1 MAAPILEIRT
11 SLQVST
17 VGVPF
22 TYQPAAL
29 NTPTSWTALYLP
41 TGLSINSST
50 GAITGTP
57 TTEGF
62 WQTVLQATNVDGSDR
77 IVLLMPVL
85 PAVNLNDAIPG
96 MGGPFDILLDYELTS
111 NEVTI
116 PGVPA
121 PADGAPLFYAPRG
134 TNRFLLVGV
143 KYYGVLQDLNADD
156 EPIEIKLGM
165 KEVEPESL
173 LEVTT
178 SATTKVAG
186 VTDDQQ
192 RYRIPFRVTPSN
204 WGVLGDY
211 EADAATIISALA
223 ELQVSVGTVATL
235 HDATLTDS
243 SIALEGNVT
252 TPITGDHDFLSID
265 EFSVATPMRLT
276 LTLSV
281 ASRPL
286 QTVTLVREFDLIFS
300 GGVFVLSNLSGSTTG
315 TGAVEGDQWRAT
327 LNLTA
332 LTGDANSVD
341 ADYSITTSADTTIP
355 YSYVELSGSSD
366 GLFLSDPGDGEAS
379 QLTISSDI
387 VLELWP
393 GNDEY
398 TDIIIG
404 TFVPSNTYDNA
415 AAFAAALLAGWET
428 ASGAND
434 VVSVTYDIDTL
445 TFRINLES
453 GSAVTH
459 IKWGDSG
466 ATFRAVTQS
475 SVIGTATTCSV
486 AATLE
491 QLEDPTAVPLNLTSN
506 QFRIGV
512 ARDIV
517 PD

>member
-1 MAAPILEIRT
+1 MPAPILEIRT

-41 TGLSINSST
+41 TGLTISSST

-62 WQTVLQATNVDGSDR
+62 WQTILQATNADGSDR

-96 MGGPFDILLDYELTS
+96 MGGPFDILLDYELTT

-116 PGVPA
+116 PGVPE
-121 PADGAPLFYAPRG
+121 PADDAPLFYAPRG

-143 KYYGVLQDLNADD
+143 KYYGVLQDLNPAA
-156 EPIEIKLGM
+156 EAISIRLGM
-165 KEVEPESL
+165 KELEPERL

-178 SATTKVAG
+178 AATTKVAAMP
-186 VTDDQQ
+186 DDQQ
-192 RYRIPFRVTPSN
+192 RYRIPFRVNPAN

-211 EADAATIISALA
+211 ESDAATIISALA

-235 HDATLTDS
+235 SDATLTDS
-243 SIALEGNVT
+243 AIALQGNVT
-252 TPITGDHDFLSID
+252 TPITGDHDFTAVTQ
-265 EFSVATPMRLT
+265 FATATPMRLT

-281 ASRPL
+281 ADRPL
-286 QTVTLVREFDLIFS
+286 QTVTLIREFSLIYTGGAFVIS
-300 GGVFVLSNLSGSTTG
+300 GATGATTG
-315 TGAVEGDQWRAT
+315 TGAVDGTQWRAT

-341 ADYSITTSADTTIP
+341 ADYSITTSADTTDTRW
-355 YSYVELSGSSD
+355 EKNFTGD
-366 GLFLSDPGDGEAS
+366 GLTLADPTNPAG
-379 QLTISSDI
+379 TIAVGAGY
-387 VLELWP
+387 VLELWD
-393 GNDEY
+393 GENEF
-398 TDIIIG
+398 TDTLIG
-404 TFVPSNTYDNA
+404 TWTPDGTYPDTA
-415 AAFAAALLAGWET
+415 QFELGFAAGWET
-428 ASGAND
+428 ASGASD
-434 VVSVTYDIDTL
+434 VIGVDFDPASLTVIVTLEDSTAVRFLRWYETSVFPSPFYAVEL
-445 TFRINLES
+445 S
-453 GSAVTH
+453 GPT
-459 IKWGDSG
+459 
-466 ATFRAVTQS
+466 
-475 SVIGTATTCSV
+475 GTATTCSV
-486 AATLE
+486 SARLQ
-491 QLEDPTAVPLNLTSN
+491 QLEAPDSIPLNLTSN

-512 ARDIV
+512 ARDLV

>member
-1 MAAPILEIRT
+1 MAIPVITAPISPRIIAA
-11 SLQVST
+11 
-17 VGVPF
+17 GVAF
-22 TYQPAAL
+22 SQTLSAS
-29 NTPTSWTALYLP
+29 NTPTSWAASGLP
-41 TGLSINSST
+41 SGLTIDT
-50 GAITGTP
+50 ETGTISGTP
-57 TTEGF
+57 LSQVESTATI
-62 WQTVLQATNVDGSDR
+62 TATNGEGTSAGVV
-77 IVLLMPVL
+77 IIFVVMATP
-85 PAVNLNDAIPG
+85 PG
-96 MGGPFDILLDYELTS
+96 MGGPFDIVLDYELTT
-111 NEVTI
+111 NEITV
-116 PGVPA
+116 PGVER
-121 PADGAPLFYAPRG
+121 ADGSPLFYAPRG

-143 KYYGVLQDLNADD
+143 KYYGVLQDLNAAD
-156 EPIEIKLGM
+156 EPIAIKLGM

-223 ELQVSVGTVATL
+223 ELQVSVGTVASL

-243 SIALEGNVT
+243 SIALQGNVT

-265 EFSVATPMRLT
+265 EFAVATPMRLT

-300 GGVFVLSNLSGSTTG
+300 GGAFVISNLTGATTG

-341 ADYSITTSADTTIP
+341 ADYSITTNADAVVPYDYYLLGDWSGDDSSVMTTRTLQLYDGPIETPTTLGSAIT
-355 YSYVELSGSSD
+355 VGSGLTAAEMAASI
-366 GLFLSDPGDGEAS
+366 EAS
-379 QLTISSDI
+379 
-387 VLELWP
+387 
-393 GNDEY
+393 
-398 TDIIIG
+398 
-404 TFVPSNTYDNA
+404 
-415 AAFAAALLAGWET
+415 WE
-428 ASGAND
+428 A
-434 VVSVTYDIDTL
+434 
-445 TFRINLES
+445 ES
-453 GSAVTH
+453 GSADV
-459 IKWGDSG
+459 I
-466 ATFRAVTQS
+466 AVTYTES
-475 SVIGTATTCSV
+475 PIEFKVEVSGSPVTGIEWKDTIVGSDLTAPIPASLIGTATTCSV

-512 ARDIV
+512 ARDLV

>member
-1 MAAPILEIRT
+1 MAIPVITAPISPRIIAA
-11 SLQVST
+11 
-17 VGVPF
+17 GVAF
-22 TYQPAAL
+22 SQTLSAS
-29 NTPTSWTALYLP
+29 NTPTSWAASGLP
-41 TGLSINSST
+41 SGLVIDEV
-50 GAITGTP
+50 TGTISGTP
-57 TTEGF
+57 LSQVETTA
-62 WQTVLQATNVDGSDR
+62 TITATNGDGTSAGAT
-77 IVLLMPVL
+77 IIFVVMATP
-85 PAVNLNDAIPG
+85 PG
-96 MGGPFDILLDYELTS
+96 MGGPFDIVLDYELTT
-111 NEVTI
+111 NEITV
-116 PGVPA
+116 PGVER
-121 PADGAPLFYAPRG
+121 ADGAPLFYAPRG

-156 EPIEIKLGM
+156 EPIAIKLGM

-265 EFSVATPMRLT
+265 EFAVATQMRLT

-300 GGVFVLSNLSGSTTG
+300 GGAFVISNLSGSTTG
-315 TGAVEGDQWRAT
+315 TGAVEADKWRAT

-341 ADYSITTSADTTIP
+341 ADYSITTSVDTTFP
-355 YSYVELSGSSD
+355 YPYID
-366 GLFLSDPGDGEAS
+366 
-379 QLTISSDI
+379 ISSGLTLASPFDEDSQVNVTAGG
-387 VLELWP
+387 VLQLWDGDDEL
-393 GNDEY
+393 ND
-398 TDIIIG
+398 TNIG
-404 TFVPSNTYDNA
+404 TWTPGATYADPA
-415 AAFAAALLAGWET
+415 TFAAALESGWET
-428 ASGAND
+428 ASGASD
-434 VVSVTYDIDTL
+434 VVSVDYISNGEYPIFRVSL
-445 TFRINLES
+445 T

-459 IKWGDSG
+459 VRGIESSPV
-466 ATFRAVTQS
+466 TFQPVFIDVEA
-475 SVIGTATTCSV
+475 GTATTCSV

>member
-41 TGLSINSST
+41 TGLSINAST

-143 KYYGVLQDLNADD
+143 KYYGVLQDLNAAD
-156 EPIEIKLGM
+156 EPIAIKLGM

-252 TPITGDHDFLSID
+252 TPITGDHDFLSIE

-300 GGVFVLSNLSGSTTG
+300 GGAFVLSNLSGSTTG
-315 TGAVEGDQWRAT
+315 TGAVEADKWRAT

-341 ADYSITTSADTTIP
+341 ADYSITTSVDTTFTHP
-355 YSYVELSGSSD
+355 YID
-366 GLFLSDPGDGEAS
+366 
-379 QLTISSDI
+379 ISSGLTLASPYDEDSQVNVAAGG
-387 VLELWP
+387 VLQLWD
-393 GNDEY
+393 GDDALND
-398 TDIIIG
+398 TNIG
-404 TFVPSNTYDNA
+404 TWTPGATYADP
-415 AAFAAALLAGWET
+415 AAFAAALESGWET
-428 ASGAND
+428 ASGESD
-434 VVSVTYDIDTL
+434 VVGVDYISNGEYPIFRVSL
-445 TFRINLES
+445 T

-459 IKWGDSG
+459 VRGIENSPT
-466 ATFRAVTQS
+466 TFQPVVLDVEA
-475 SVIGTATTCSV
+475 GTATTCSV

>member
-1 MAAPILEIRT
+1 MAIPVITAPISPRIIAA
-11 SLQVST
+11 
-17 VGVPF
+17 GVAF
-22 TYQPAAL
+22 SQTLSAS
-29 NTPTSWTALYLP
+29 NTPTSWAASGLP
-41 TGLSINSST
+41 SGLVIDEV
-50 GAITGTP
+50 TGTISGTP
-57 TTEGF
+57 LSQVETTA
-62 WQTVLQATNVDGSDR
+62 TITATNGDGTSAGAT
-77 IVLLMPVL
+77 IIFVVMATP
-85 PAVNLNDAIPG
+85 PG
-96 MGGPFDILLDYELTS
+96 MGGPFDIVLDYELTT
-111 NEVTI
+111 NEITV
-116 PGVPA
+116 PGVER
-121 PADGAPLFYAPRG
+121 ADGAPLFYAPRG

-156 EPIEIKLGM
+156 EPIAIKLGM

-265 EFSVATPMRLT
+265 EFAVATPMRLT

-300 GGVFVLSNLSGSTTG
+300 GGAFVISNLSGSTTG
-315 TGAVEGDQWRAT
+315 TGAVEADKWRAT

-341 ADYSITTSADTTIP
+341 ADYSITTSVDTTFP
-355 YSYVELSGSSD
+355 YPYID
-366 GLFLSDPGDGEAS
+366 
-379 QLTISSDI
+379 ISSGLTLASPFDEDSQVNVTAGG
-387 VLELWP
+387 VLQLWDGDDEL
-393 GNDEY
+393 ND
-398 TDIIIG
+398 TNIG
-404 TFVPSNTYDNA
+404 TWTPGATYADPA
-415 AAFAAALLAGWET
+415 TFAAALESGWET
-428 ASGAND
+428 ASGASD
-434 VVSVTYDIDTL
+434 VVSVDYISNGEYPIFRVSL
-445 TFRINLES
+445 T

-459 IKWGDSG
+459 VRGIESSPV
-466 ATFRAVTQS
+466 TFQPVFIDVEA
-475 SVIGTATTCSV
+475 GTATTCSV